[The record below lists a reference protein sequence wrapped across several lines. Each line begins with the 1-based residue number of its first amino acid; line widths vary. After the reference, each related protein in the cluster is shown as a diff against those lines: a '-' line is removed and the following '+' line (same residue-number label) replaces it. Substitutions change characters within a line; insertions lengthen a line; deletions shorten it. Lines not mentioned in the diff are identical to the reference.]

1 MIKAKVRVNVKR
13 ATRSRKREVLA
24 ALLLLGE
31 ATRAKLAQYPG
42 PVKYPIRWVHAR
54 QRRAYFAKMRALGER
69 PPYRRSISRG
79 SQRLGKS
86 YVVVPTSRGVVVR
99 SRASY
104 SGYVQS
110 AQRQQPFHKRTGWIT
125 DKRAVELVVRDRSV
139 IGQIEELLR

>member
-1 MIKAKVRVNVKR
+1 MIEAKVKLNVKR
-13 ATRSRKREVLA
+13 ATRDRKRNILT

-31 ATRAKLAQYPG
+31 ATRGKLAQYPG
-42 PVKYPIRWVHAR
+42 PVKYPIRWVHEA
-54 QRRAYFAKMRALGER
+54 QRRAYFAKMRLFGER
-69 PPYRRSISRG
+69 PPYRRGISRG

-125 DKRAVELVVRDRSV
+125 DKRAVELVVKDKSIVRQV
-139 IGQIEELLR
+139 EELLR